1 MRNELKSPNFFKS
14 PSKHLNSI
22 LVNPKIREKS
32 NQPRYVSHK
41 RTNDPIFSKSQSY
54 SGETSDLIFSDE
66 FAIAFAKLK
75 KQNIVILSPGF
86 NVCNGCQGRITCETC
101 ETCEIIFSIISYC

>member
-1 MRNELKSPNFFKS
+1 MSYIMRNELKSPNFFKS

-41 RTNDPIFSKSQSY
+41 RTNDPIISEYESS
-54 SGETSDLIFSDE
+54 SGETSNSIYSDE
-66 FAIAFAKLK
+66 EIKITEKERKKETKRKEKQELNASK
-75 KQNIVILSPGF
+75 KQRKTTNKKTISP
-86 NVCNGCQGRITCETC
+86 N
-101 ETCEIIFSIISYC
+101 